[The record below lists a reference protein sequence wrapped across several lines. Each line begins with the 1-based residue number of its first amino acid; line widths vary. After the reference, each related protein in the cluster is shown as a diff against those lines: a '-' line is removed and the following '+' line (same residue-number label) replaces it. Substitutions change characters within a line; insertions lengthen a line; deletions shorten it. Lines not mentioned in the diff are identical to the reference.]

1 MRLSFFLFLILTTAL
16 PVAAAAQTVPQ
27 VVAPAPEPADATREE
42 LLRRAREAKKD
53 IVHPPQQTT
62 LEKWIAKIEPFV
74 YNSPVRDTQLRRGF
88 YAKFGSVAPGGGWAV
103 GPGYRFEGIGGEE
116 LDADVFARMS
126 WKRYWQVEGR
136 LRMPRLNGGRTAI
149 GVFGRVRDMPQED
162 FFGFGPDSLR
172 EQRVSYG
179 LREVVGGAFAEHQLI
194 DALRLFG
201 SADFIKPSTRE
212 GADKNYPSIEQVF
225 DVSTL
230 PGFAGFQGSI
240 DEPSFVVARGGASFD
255 RTDNPGNPRIG
266 PQHRVEF
273 SRWTSRGGAEHSF
286 NALTADLR
294 QYIPFF
300 NETRVIALRAAVWH
314 TDPVEGAEVPLYY
327 QPVLGGGR
335 ALRGYREFRFRD
347 RSALLLQ
354 AEYRYQIFPGADG
367 VVFYEAGTVG
377 RSLGDLGSLKTD
389 YGVGLR
395 FGTRDGTFMRIE
407 GAFGTPETPRFY
419 IKFSNAF

>member
-1 MRLSFFLFLILTTAL
+1 MRLSFLVLAGSLLIAA
-16 PVAAAAQTVPQ
+16 PAAAQTIPP
-27 VVAPAPEPADATREE
+27 VAVAAPEPPDATREE

-53 IVHPPQQTT
+53 IVHPPQKSG
-62 LEKWIAKIEPFV
+62 LEKLIARIEPFV
-74 YNSPVRDTQLRRGF
+74 MDSPVRSAAMRRGL
-88 YAKFGSVAPGGGWAV
+88 YVKFGSVAPGGGWAL
-103 GPGYRFEGIGGEE
+103 GPGYRYEGIAGEE

-136 LRMPRLNGGRTAI
+136 LRMPRLNGGRTAL

-172 EQRVSYG
+172 DNRVSYG
-179 LREVVGGAFAEHQLI
+179 LREVAAGGFAEHQLV

-201 SADFIKPSTRE
+201 SAEFIDPETRE
-212 GADKNYPSIEQVF
+212 GADKNYPSIEALF
-225 DVSTL
+225 DTATL
-230 PGFAGFQGSI
+230 PGFTG
-240 DEPSFVVARGGASFD
+240 EPSFGVFRAGATFD
-255 RTDNPGNPRIG
+255 RTDQPANPRIG
-266 PQHRVEF
+266 PQYRVEVA
-273 SRWTSRGGAEHSF
+273 RWAARGGAASSF
-286 NALTADLR
+286 NALNADLR

-300 NETRVIALRAAVWH
+300 NDTRVIALRAALWH
-314 TDPVEGAEVPLYY
+314 TDPLEGAEVPLYY

-347 RSALLLQ
+347 RTALVMQ
-354 AEYRYQIFPGADG
+354 AEYRYQLLSGVDG

-377 RSLGDLGSLKTD
+377 PSLGDLDSLKTD
-389 YGVGLR
+389 YGLGIRVGSR
-395 FGTRDGTFMRIE
+395 NGIFMRIE

>member
-1 MRLSFFLFLILTTAL
+1 MRLSFFAFTSLLLIAA
-16 PVAAAAQTVPQ
+16 PAAAQTVPP
-27 VVAPAPEPADATREE
+27 VAVAAPEPPDATREE

-53 IVHPPQQTT
+53 IVHPPQKSGF
-62 LEKWIAKIEPFV
+62 EKLIARIEPFV
-74 YNSPVRDTQLRRGF
+74 MNSPVRDSALRRGF
-88 YAKFGSVAPGGGWAV
+88 YPKFGSVAPGGGWAA

-136 LRMPRLNGGRTAI
+136 LRMPRLNGGRTAA
-149 GVFGRVRDMPQED
+149 GVFARVRDMPQED

-172 EQRVSYG
+172 DNRVSYG
-179 LREVVGGAFAEHQLI
+179 LREVAGGGFVEHQLI
-194 DALRLFG
+194 DELRLFG
-201 SADFIKPSTRE
+201 SAEYIDPETRE
-212 GADKNYPSIEQVF
+212 GADKNYPSIEALF
-225 DVSTL
+225 DPAAL
-230 PGFAGFQGSI
+230 PGVVDA
-240 DEPSFVVARGGASFD
+240 PSFGVVRAGAAFD
-255 RTDNPGNPRIG
+255 RTDAPANPRAG
-266 PQHRVEF
+266 PQYRAEIA
-273 SRWTSRGGAEHSF
+273 RWTSQGGAASTF
-286 NALTADLR
+286 NALNADLR

-300 NETRVIALRAAVWH
+300 NDTRVIALRAAVWH
-314 TDPVEGAEVPLYY
+314 TAPADGAEVPLYY

-354 AEYRYQIFPGADG
+354 AEYLYQLFPGADG

-389 YGVGLR
+389 YGIGLR
-395 FGTRDGTFMRIE
+395 FGSRNGTFMRIE